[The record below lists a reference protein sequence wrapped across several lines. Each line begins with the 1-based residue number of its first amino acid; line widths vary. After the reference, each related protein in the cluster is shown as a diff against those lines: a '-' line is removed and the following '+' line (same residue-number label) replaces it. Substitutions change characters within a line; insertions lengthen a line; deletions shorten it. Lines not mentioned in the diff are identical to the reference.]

1 MKINNQF
8 VIHAKKDD
16 VWDFFMDAEKLAKC
30 VPGCKEIN
38 MISPTK
44 YDSVID
50 VKIQFMTIT
59 FKTRGELLKAI
70 EKERIIV
77 EMNGKS
83 IGLVGSFRNKLSVS
97 LLESGKSETLVDY
110 EMDMQMTGRLAS
122 LGKVLMKG
130 TITKSSE
137 EFAENVQRLFQHS

>member
-8 VIHAKKDD
+8 TINAKKDD
-16 VWDFFMDAEKLAKC
+16 VWNFFMDAEKIAEC
-30 VPGCKEIN
+30 VPGCKEIF

-70 EKERIIV
+70 DKERIIV

-83 IGLVGSFRNKLSVS
+83 IGFGLFQNKLTVN
-97 LLESGKSETLVDY
+97 LLEIENNETLVDY
-110 EMDMQMTGRLAS
+110 EMDIHLTGKLAS

-130 TITKSSE
+130 TITKTSE
-137 EFAENVQRLFQHS
+137 EFAENVQRLFQYS

>member
-8 VIHAKKDD
+8 IINSKKED
-16 VWDFFMDAEKLAKC
+16 VWNFFMDAEKIAKC
-30 VPGCKEIN
+30 VPGCKEIT

-44 YDSVID
+44 YDSVLD

-59 FKTRGELLKAI
+59 FKTRGELLNAI
-70 EKERIIV
+70 DKERIIV

-83 IGLVGSFRNKLSVS
+83 VGFGVFQNKLTVN
-97 LLESGKSETLVDY
+97 LLEIENSETLVDY
-110 EMDMQMTGRLAS
+110 EMDIHLTGKLAS
-122 LGKVLMKG
+122 LGKVLLKG
-130 TITKSSE
+130 SITKTSE

>member
-8 VIHAKKDD
+8 IIHAKKED
-16 VWDFFMDAEKLAKC
+16 VWAFFMDAEKLAKC
-30 VPGCKEIN
+30 VPGCKEIK

-50 VKIQFMTIT
+50 IKIQFMTIP
-59 FKTRGELLKAI
+59 FNTRGELLKAI
-70 EKERIIV
+70 DNERIIV

-83 IGLVGSFRNKLSVS
+83 IGLVGSFQNRLTVS
-97 LLESGKSETLVDY
+97 LIDNGESETLIDY
-110 EMDMQMTGRLAS
+110 EMDMHLTGKLAS

-130 TITKSSE
+130 TITKTAE
-137 EFAENVQRLFQHS
+137 EFAENVQRIFQHS